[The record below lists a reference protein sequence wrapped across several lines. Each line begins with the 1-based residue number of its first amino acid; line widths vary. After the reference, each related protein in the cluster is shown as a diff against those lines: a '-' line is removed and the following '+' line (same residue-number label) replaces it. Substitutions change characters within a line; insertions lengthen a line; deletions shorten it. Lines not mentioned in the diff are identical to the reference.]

1 MPRVFL
7 FARGVV
13 HGDQMRPLHG
23 EKNDAS
29 SLYPAE
35 FKNEALLSSSSFPV
49 HHLYERLTD

>member
-13 HGDQMRPLHG
+13 HGDQARPLHG

-35 FKNEALLSSSSFPV
+35 CKNEALSL
-49 HHLYERLTD
+49 HCYERVCPS

>member
-35 FKNEALLSSSSFPV
+35 CKSQEPIPCKGMGLRNG
-49 HHLYERLTD
+49 